1 MKTLR
6 LFLLPLFATLLMS
19 FSSDMEWA
27 AARRLSW
34 NDYTGAVNSKSKFS
48 AMSTCAIAFQING
61 KGDTVHVM
69 VKSLF
74 YPGKSW
80 VKTKDKSEALLAHE
94 QLHFDITELY
104 ARKLRKEV
112 LGMKLDA
119 KHAQKQ
125 LMNAYQKNF
134 KALTKEQ
141 TRYDAQSKHSIN
153 KEKQQAWSIRIH
165 KELEQL
171 SGYTASSLHLKLS
184 K

>member
-1 MKTLR
+1 MKLLR
-6 LFLLPLFATLLMS
+6 FFLIPLFAMFLLS
-19 FSSDMEWA
+19 FSEMEWA
-27 AARRLSW
+27 SARRLSW
-34 NDYTGAVNSKSKFS
+34 GDYTGPANGKSKFS
-48 AMSTCAIAFQING
+48 AMSTCAIAFQLNG
-61 KGDTVHVM
+61 KGDTVHVT

-80 VKTKDKSEALLAHE
+80 VKQKDKSDALLAHE

-112 LGMKLDA
+112 LGMKLSA
-119 KHAQKQ
+119 RTAQKQ
-125 LMNAYQKNF
+125 LMSVYKKNF
-134 KALTKEQ
+134 KALTKTQ

-153 KEKQQAWSIRIH
+153 KAKQQAWSIKVR

-171 SGYTASSLHLKLS
+171 SGYTASSLRLKLT